1 MGILPV
7 ALVPP
12 PVALPWIQR
21 NISSS
26 DTVATSWVV
35 LKHSTC
41 GSTSTT
47 VATVATSAST
57 STPSQAAAAN
67 AASEKDKRQAHKR
80 KFQELP
86 VEAKEPTASNQVFSD
101 FCGANYQILG
111 TFGWYRVT
119 FWRVY
124 LERGRADSKFF
135 CGKGPVNCETS
146 PTLSPPKDTLV
157 KLMEYGEEDD
167 EDVDE
172 DGKESLV
179 CKSDAKMTP
188 KPFWEV

>member
-86 VEAKEPTASNQVFSD
+86 VEAKEPTASNQESKALKPGKPEVERSAGVFLACCLQSIRD
-101 FCGANYQILG
+101 
-111 TFGWYRVT
+111 
-119 FWRVY
+119 
-124 LERGRADSKFF
+124 
-135 CGKGPVNCETS
+135 P
-146 PTLSPPKDTLV
+146 
-157 KLMEYGEEDD
+157 
-167 EDVDE
+167 
-172 DGKESLV
+172 
-179 CKSDAKMTP
+179 
-188 KPFWEV
+188 